1 VVIIAFES
9 AQKQRTFRTRE
20 CETKEKKRATFDSSL
35 FRHTSSSTT
44 ERLRMCSSSQTPV
57 KTNKKKERRVSVQ
70 VLDILFI
77 IAFTKQK
84 KKKHSKD
91 FLSFFL
97 SLSLSLS
104 LSVGKKYT
112 LQEGT
117 ASDSFCA
124 VYITAFSK
132 KYKLQRCV
140 IIDSIASFHQE
151 GERERERSEIYLAR
165 TRARAA
171 QARWER
177 YKTKN
182 LFSCLFLFVSKT
194 DSYEGKTVIRCN
206 QSRRTAHKRES
217 CNNHRQ
223 SQSTPP
229 LLSFY

>member
-1 VVIIAFES
+1 MRNEGKKTSDVRLLPLS
-9 AQKQRTFRTRE
+9 AYFFFHDRKAQNVFFITNSRQNKQKERKTGFSSSFGYIVHHRLHEAEEEEALERL
-20 CETKEKKRATFDSSL
+20 SL
-35 FRHTSSSTT
+35 F
-44 ERLRMCSSSQTPV
+44 
-57 KTNKKKERRVSVQ
+57 
-70 VLDILFI
+70 F
-77 IAFTKQK
+77 
-84 KKKHSKD
+84 
-91 FLSFFL
+91 